1 MKNKKIK
8 LRFKIGLLFG
18 ILHLLSFVNA
28 WHIGATSQSGQ
39 AGMIFMTFVV
49 IDFFLIPLFI
59 FTPSLGIGIIIV
71 FGFCGTLSWF
81 FLPIL
86 IGNLIEFLKNRRAR
100 KREIIKS

>member
-1 MKNKKIK
+1 MNYESNKS
-8 LRFKIGLLFG
+8 LHTDRNPRPFG
-18 ILHLLSFVNA
+18 HGFRQVSSNVK
-28 WHIGATSQSGQ
+28 SGQ